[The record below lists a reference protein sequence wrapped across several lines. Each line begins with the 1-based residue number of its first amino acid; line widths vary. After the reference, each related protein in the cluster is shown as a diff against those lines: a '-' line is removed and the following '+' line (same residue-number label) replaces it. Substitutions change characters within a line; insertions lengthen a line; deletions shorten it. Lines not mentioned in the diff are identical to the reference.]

1 MLAALLL
8 ALSLPASAG
17 VVRPPALRAE
27 GFSVKSAASAPAPI
41 PSLPSYLSVAN
52 PADAASLAAVI
63 QAAQAS
69 PTALKV
75 LAEVARAAEVRG
87 RPVVV
92 EVVKME
98 EAGTY
103 NLDWGVLSLRRKD
116 LRDEP
121 RANVSTV
128 IHELQHMLQ
137 VAKRTLPSD
146 LLETELEAYV
156 VDFRVARELGEK
168 PVPGSYD
175 ARSQEAFKAGL
186 EPFMAFLRAEYPE
199 DAQLHKTRSRAYAE
213 RLQRGLDAS
222 ESELK
227 RLSQEKAERLAVHR
241 QMNELGH
248 SPDEL
253 RNYELDS
260 IAPVDAAMR
269 TMERAIGWAKQDLAV
284 MGSVETRA
292 AARRYARNV
301 IRRARRFQKIFSRD

>member
-1 MLAALLL
+1 MLASLLL

-17 VVRPPALRAE
+17 VVRSAALAQTS
-27 GFSVKSAASAPAPI
+27 FSAASSPVPVL
-41 PSLPSYLSVAN
+41 SLPSYLSVAN

-75 LAEVARAAEVRG
+75 LAQVAQAAELRG

-92 EVVKME
+92 ELVKMP
-98 EAGTY
+98 EAGTF
-103 NLDWGVLSLRRKD
+103 NLDWGVLSLRRAD
-116 LRDEP
+116 LREDP
-121 RANVSTV
+121 RANVSTL

-156 VDFRVARELGEK
+156 VDFKVGHELGEN
-168 PVPGSYD
+168 PVPDSPD
-175 ARSQEAFKAGL
+175 ARAHDAFKAGL
-186 EPFMAFLRAEYPE
+186 EPFMAYLRKEYPE
-199 DAQLHKTRSRAYAE
+199 DAQMHKTRSRAYAE

-222 ESELK
+222 EAELK
-227 RLSQEKAERLAVHR
+227 RLSQEKAERLAVQR

-248 SPDEL
+248 SADEL
-253 RNYELDS
+253 RNYAVDS
-260 IAPVDAAMR
+260 IAPIDAAMS
-269 TMERAIGWAKQDLAV
+269 TMERAIAWAKQDLAV
-284 MGSVETRA
+284 MGTIETRA
-292 AARRYARNV
+292 SARRYARNV